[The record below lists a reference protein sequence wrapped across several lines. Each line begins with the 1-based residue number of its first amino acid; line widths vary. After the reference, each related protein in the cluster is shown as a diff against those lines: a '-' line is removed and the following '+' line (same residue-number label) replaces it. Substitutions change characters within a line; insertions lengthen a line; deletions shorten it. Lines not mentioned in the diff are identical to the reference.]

1 MNDLEIL
8 VNRKINMYKNSNY
21 FSSEQKETI
30 IKYLDKFYE
39 ENKFTFDKD
48 LEEIKRLDEDIEN
61 FKQEKRRLESKYE
74 KYIDINELRQMKLK
88 KDNEIINK
96 IDNNNN

>member
-8 VNRKINMYKNSNY
+8 VNRKINEYQKITY
-21 FSSEQKETI
+21 FPIKEKEI
-30 IKYLDKFYE
+30 IIRSLKKFLE
-39 ENKFTFDKD
+39 ENKFTFDRD

-61 FKQEKRRLESKYE
+61 FKQEKRRLKSKYE

-88 KDNEIINK
+88 RDNRILNK
-96 IDNNNN
+96 IDNNN